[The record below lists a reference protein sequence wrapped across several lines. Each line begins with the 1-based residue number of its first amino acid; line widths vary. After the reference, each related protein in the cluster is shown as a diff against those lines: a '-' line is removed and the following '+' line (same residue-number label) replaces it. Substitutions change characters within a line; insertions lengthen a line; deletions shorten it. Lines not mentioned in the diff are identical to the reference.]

1 MIQTNESVPVLEDD
15 ELNEERLKSIE
26 NNMATDKLAN
36 ISDKDENIDPWTHNQ
51 SFPCWWIILALVIGP
66 VLLPL
71 RVLALFLVCSVSY
84 GASRIGL
91 TCLHTTDQPF
101 TGWRKYVQRFVF
113 FTVRLAGRC
122 LGVWMVRRGDQ
133 ASVED
138 APVIVVAP
146 HSTILD
152 WLAMGHTRSSPVAK
166 AELSNKIFFGVLG
179 RIIQTVWVDRSA
191 ENSRQESARMISRRS
206 SEPGWPQ
213 TLIFPEGTN
222 TNGKVLI
229 RFRTGAF
236 ATSKP
241 VQPVVFTFPNAVDT
255 LTWTWIQRFKPHHL
269 LLFTL
274 LTPLTIIHMEFLP
287 VITPSTE
294 EEENPVMFADRV
306 RDHIS
311 DHLQIPTVN
320 VSFKDA
326 VAAKK
331 EFKQK
336 NFPKD
341 VENNDQDSSDL
352 MDNVTLGI

>member
-1 MIQTNESVPVLEDD
+1 MIQTNESAPVLEDD
-15 ELNEERLKSIE
+15 ELNEERLESIADNEAINELTKKSD
-26 NNMATDKLAN
+26 N
-36 ISDKDENIDPWTHNQ
+36 DENIDPWTHNQ
-51 SFPCWWIILALVIGP
+51 RFPCWWIILALVFGP

-71 RVLALFLVCSVSY
+71 RLLALFLVCSVSY
-84 GASRIGL
+84 GASKIGVA
-91 TCLHTTDQPF
+91 CLETTDQPL
-101 TGWRKYVQRFVF
+101 TGWRKCVQRFVF

-122 LGVWMVRRGDQ
+122 LGVWMVKRGDQ

-179 RIIQTVWVDRSA
+179 RIIQTVWVDRNA

-206 SEPGWPQ
+206 YEPGWPQ

-255 LTWTWIQRFKPHHL
+255 LTWTWIQRFKPPYL
-269 LLFTL
+269 LIFTL
-274 LTPLTIIHMEFLP
+274 LTPLTIVHMEFLP
-287 VITPSTE
+287 VITPSKE
-294 EEENPVMFADRV
+294 EEENPVMFADHV
-306 RDHIS
+306 RDFIS
-311 DHLQIPTVN
+311 EHLQIPTVN

-331 EFKQK
+331 EFKRK
-336 NFPKD
+336 KFPKEI
-341 VENNDQDSSDL
+341 ENDDQDNSGP
-352 MDNVTLGI
+352 MENII